1 MPVLRKAVTADYVNR
16 LWATVRKGHGVRG
29 RACPVC
35 GKAMTETSANPD
47 GPGPQLDV
55 CQHCFVV
62 WFDPNEYDD
71 LPAIPKPEEKQL
83 PAKAREALAMAEVER
98 IAAEARGGDF
108 GRETPDEPWKLIP
121 AMFGLPVEQ
130 DVNPLQRL
138 PWATWL
144 LSALV
149 CAVSFW
155 SFTDQKWFVQQ
166 FGLLPSDPWRDG
178 GITFLTSFLLH
189 GGWVHLLGNI
199 YFLLIFGDN
208 VEDYLGRWRFLL
220 LLLMATF
227 AGDLAHLATDAR
239 SDLPLIGAS
248 GGISGV
254 IVFYA
259 LKFPRA
265 RLGFLVLFRW
275 IHFPA
280 YFALILWGLLQFVGV
295 ANQLA
300 GMSNVSALAHLG
312 GAAIGFAAWLLWKNK

>member
-1 MPVLRKAVTADYVNR
+1 MPVLRRAITAGYLKR
-16 LWATVRKGHGVRG
+16 LWATVCEGRGGRG

-35 GKAMTETSANPD
+35 GKAMTEASANPD
-47 GPGPQLDV
+47 GPGPRLDV
-55 CQHCFVV
+55 CRRCSLV
-62 WFDPNEYDD
+62 WFDSREYED
-71 LPAIPKPEEKQL
+71 LPAVPKTEEEQM
-83 PAKAREALAMAEVER
+83 PAKAREILAMAEIER
-98 IAAEARGGDF
+98 IAAQPHGDDF
-108 GRETPDEPWKLIP
+108 GREVPDEPWKLIP
-121 AMFGLPVEQ
+121 AFFGFPVEQ
-130 DVNPLQRL
+130 DANPLQRL

-155 SFTDQKWFVQQ
+155 SFTNEKWFVQQ
-166 FGLLPSDPWRDG
+166 FGLHPSEPWRYG

-189 GGWVHLLGNI
+189 GGWVHLLGNV

-208 VEDYLGRWRFLL
+208 VEDCLGRWRFLL
-220 LLLMATF
+220 LLLVATV

-239 SDLPLIGAS
+239 DLPLIGAS

-265 RLGFLVLFRW
+265 RLGFLVRFRW
-275 IHFPA
+275 FHMPA
-280 YFALILWGLLQFVGV
+280 YFALILWGLLQFVDTV
-295 ANQLA
+295 EQLA

-312 GAAIGFAAWLLWKNK
+312 GAAIGFAAWLIWKNK